1 MTNDRHTAP
10 KEEYKDISEGTA
22 ASVKGFDEK
31 TAERLAPIMG
41 RFMRAYEESEQD
53 DESAWLDAPLKE
65 ELPERS
71 EEEIQTIRKEIRTSV
86 AAWDADMASIH
97 EACAEGK
104 SKEEW
109 LEGKLQESTIGVNV
123 SDYGTYLAEA
133 NTELHQANQEAIE
146 GTREQPSDFEE
157 NGEQKWDAA
166 NTHELALQ
174 LGKEVEVSS
183 LASTVLRT
191 GWKMAENIPLRE
203 TFQNLKKVGDALRS
217 GEDQGVKE
225 AASAAL
231 RAGIEKGYIPFLPK
245 STPTAIVS
253 GLACA
258 GVEQAKIAMQFA
270 DGDISGGQ
278 ALNLMG
284 RVATVQASNV
294 CGHLGEQLG
303 KKAGQALGMMVG
315 SVMPV
320 LMPVGM
326 AVGNFVG
333 GVVGRIGGSA
343 IGKAIGKAVHKIAE
357 VAKPVLKRAWEGVKS
372 VGRSIVNGVKNLFSS
387 IFS

>member
-1 MTNDRHTAP
+1 
-10 KEEYKDISEGTA
+10 
-22 ASVKGFDEK
+22 
-31 TAERLAPIMG
+31 MG
-41 RFMRAYEESEQD
+41 RFMQAYEESEQD
-53 DESAWLDAPLKE
+53 EESTWLDAPLKE

-71 EEEIQTIRKEIRTSV
+71 DEEIQTIRKEIHTSV
-86 AAWDADMASIH
+86 AAWDEDMASLH
-97 EACAEGK
+97 DACAEGK

-146 GTREQPSDFEE
+146 GTREQPTDFEE
-157 NGEQKWDAA
+157 DSEQEWDAT

-191 GWKMAENIPLRE
+191 GWKMAENIPLGE
-203 TFQNLKKVGDALRS
+203 GFQNLKKVGDALRS
-217 GEDQGVKE
+217 GDDQGVKE
-225 AASAAL
+225 ASSAAL
-231 RAGIEKGYIPFLPK
+231 KAGVEKGYITILPK
-245 STPTAIVS
+245 GTPTEIVT
-253 GLACA
+253 GIACT
-258 GVEQAKIAMQFA
+258 GVEQAKIMLQFA

-284 RVATVQASNV
+284 RVATVNAANACSYY
-294 CGHLGEQLG
+294 GEKLG
-303 KKAGQALGMMVG
+303 KVAGKKIGVLVGALC
-315 SVMPV
+315 PA

-326 AVGNFVG
+326 AVGSFVG
-333 GVVGRIGGSA
+333 GVVGRVAGST
-343 IGKAIGKAVHKIAE
+343 IGKAVAKAAHKIAE
-357 VAKPVLKRAWEGVKS
+357 VAKPVLKRAGEGIKS
-372 VGRSIVNGVKNLFSS
+372 VGRSIVNGVKNLFS

>member
-1 MTNDRHTAP
+1 
-10 KEEYKDISEGTA
+10 
-22 ASVKGFDEK
+22 
-31 TAERLAPIMG
+31 
-41 RFMRAYEESEQD
+41 
-53 DESAWLDAPLKE
+53 
-65 ELPERS
+65 
-71 EEEIQTIRKEIRTSV
+71 
-86 AAWDADMASIH
+86 MASIH

-157 NGEQKWDAA
+157 NGEQEWDAA

-191 GWKMAENIPLRE
+191 GWKMAENIPLGE
-203 TFQNLKKVGDALRS
+203 NVQNLKKVGDALRS

-231 RAGIEKGYIPFLPK
+231 KAGIEKGYIPFLPK
-245 STPTAIVS
+245 STPAAIVS

-258 GVEQAKIAMQFA
+258 GVEQAKIVMQFA

-333 GVVGRIGGSA
+333 GVVGRIGGST

>member
-1 MTNDRHTAP
+1 MTDKRYTAP
-10 KEEYKDISEGTA
+10 EEEYTEITEKPLA
-22 ASVKGFDEK
+22 PVKGFDEK
-31 TAERLAPIMG
+31 SAEALAPILG
-41 RFMRAYEESEQD
+41 RFMKAYEESADEQD
-53 DESAWLDAPLKE
+53 AAWLAAPLKD

-71 EEEIQTIRKEIRTSV
+71 EEEIATIRQEIHESV
-86 AAWDADMASIH
+86 AAWDANMASIH

-104 SKEEW
+104 TKEEW
-109 LEGKLQESTIGVNV
+109 LEGKLQEATIGVNV

-133 NTELHQANQEAIE
+133 NTELHEANQEAIE
-146 GTREQPSDFEE
+146 GTRERPADLEE
-157 NGEQKWDAA
+157 ESGQEWDAT

-191 GWKMAENIPLRE
+191 GWQMAEKLPLGE
-203 TFQNLKKVGDALRS
+203 GFQNLKKVGDALRS

-231 RAGIEKGYIPFLPK
+231 KAGVEKGAIPFLPK
-245 STPTAIVS
+245 STPTEIVS
-253 GLACA
+253 SLACA
-258 GVEQAKIAMQFA
+258 GVEQAKIMLNFA

-284 RVATVQASNV
+284 RVATVHAANV
-294 CGHLGEQLG
+294 CGHLGEKIGRQVGQKLG
-303 KKAGQALGMMVG
+303 LMVG
-315 SVMPV
+315 SVMPA
-320 LMPVGM
+320 LMPVGA

-333 GVVGRIGGSA
+333 GLVGRIGGSV
-343 IGKAIGKAVHKIAE
+343 IGNAVCKAAHKVAE
-357 VAKPVLKRAWEGVKS
+357 VAKPVLKRAWEGIKS
-372 VGRSIVNGVKNLFSS
+372 VGRSIVNGVKSLFS

>member
-1 MTNDRHTAP
+1 MTNKQHAAP
-10 KEEYKDISEGTA
+10 EEEYKDISEDTVA
-22 ASVKGFDEK
+22 PVKGFDEQS
-31 TAERLAPIMG
+31 AEQLAPIMG
-41 RFMRAYEESEQD
+41 RFMQAYEESEQD
-53 DESAWLDAPLKE
+53 EESVWLDAPLKE

-71 EEEIQTIRKEIRTSV
+71 EEEIQTIRKEIHTSV
-86 AAWDADMASIH
+86 AAWDEDMASIH
-97 EACAEGK
+97 DACAEGK

-133 NTELHQANQEAIE
+133 NTELHQANQETIE
-146 GTREQPSDFEE
+146 GTREQVSDFEE
-157 NGEQKWDAA
+157 DSEQEWDAT

-191 GWKMAENIPLRE
+191 GWKMAENISLGE
-203 TFQNLKKVGDALRS
+203 GFQNLKKVGDALRS

-231 RAGIEKGYIPFLPK
+231 KAGIKKGYIPFLPK

-253 GLACA
+253 GLACT
-258 GVEQAKIAMQFA
+258 GVEQAKIMLQFA

-284 RVATVQASNV
+284 RVATVNAANACSYY
-294 CGHLGEQLG
+294 GEKLG
-303 KKAGQALGMMVG
+303 KVAGKKIGVLVGALC
-315 SVMPV
+315 PA

-326 AVGNFVG
+326 AVGSFVG
-333 GVVGRIGGSA
+333 GVVGRVAGSTIGQA
-343 IGKAIGKAVHKIAE
+343 VVKAAHKIAE
-357 VAKPVLKRAWEGVKS
+357 VAKPVLKRAWEGIKS

>member
-1 MTNDRHTAP
+1 MAGR
-10 KEEYKDISEGTA
+10 S
-22 ASVKGFDEK
+22 
-31 TAERLAPIMG
+31 AERRTAGTI
-41 RFMRAYEESEQD
+41 RR
-53 DESAWLDAPLKE
+53 
-65 ELPERS
+65 R
-71 EEEIQTIRKEIRTSV
+71 IQTIRKEIRTSV
-86 AAWDADMASIH
+86 AAWDEDMASIH

-157 NGEQKWDAA
+157 NGEQEWDAA

-191 GWKMAENIPLRE
+191 GWKMAENIPLGE
-203 TFQNLKKVGDALRS
+203 NFQNLKKVGDALRS

-231 RAGIEKGYIPFLPK
+231 KAGIEKGYIPFLPK

-258 GVEQAKIAMQFA
+258 GVEQAKIVMQFA